1 MFSNLLPQILKLKST
16 PSHHPRLTALMCA
29 NVTLVAPTGLPE
41 SIHHLFVDLPAPHLP
56 LLPLCPGQLC
66 ATQGQLCARR
76 AFPHHSHHHISHSSS
91 QPARQFLCC
100 NVPSPSCFSLQF
112 SRSIAKVTGHLSAEP
127 GVTPLPTAATGS
139 SASAQPTQW
148 EHQQC
153 QGAEGADL
161 SSQPRC
167 PPRPAF
173 FPCSRQ
179 SKGKASPQEPPLGP
193 RNNILLMA
201 VPEKYTAKDG
211 VGKEKKNHCF
221 PLASPGRIHT
231 QKRDLHLKGCWGI
244 GCPWY
249 QGHILHTPQSPC

>member
-1 MFSNLLPQILKLKST
+1 MFSNLFPQIFKLKST
-16 PSHHPRLTALMCA
+16 PSHPPRLTALMCA
-29 NVTLVAPTGLPE
+29 NVTPVAPTGLPE

-66 ATQGQLCARR
+66 ARQGQLCARR
-76 AFPHHSHHHISHSSS
+76 AFPHHSHHPHLPLSS

-100 NVPSPSCFSLQF
+100 NVPSPSCFSLHF

-127 GVTPLPTAATGS
+127 GVTLLPTAATGS
-139 SASAQPTQW
+139 SASTQPTQW

-167 PPRPAF
+167 PPWPAF

-201 VPEKYTAKDG
+201 VPENTQQRMGWARKKKATASHWPPLDG
-211 VGKEKKNHCF
+211 FIHRKEIC
-221 PLASPGRIHT
+221 
-231 QKRDLHLKGCWGI
+231 
-244 GCPWY
+244 
-249 QGHILHTPQSPC
+249 ILMAAEE